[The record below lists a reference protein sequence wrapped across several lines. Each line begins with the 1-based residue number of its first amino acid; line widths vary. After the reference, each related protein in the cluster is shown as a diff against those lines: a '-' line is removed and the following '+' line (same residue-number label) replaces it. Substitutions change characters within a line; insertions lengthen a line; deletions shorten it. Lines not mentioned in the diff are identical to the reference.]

1 MWTRI
6 GVAIVA
12 VGVVAATALLEGAP
26 SRDGGATT
34 TQGTPADGGAGGAR
48 VERPPPAPIA
58 PFVLRGIDWLVK
70 AQHEDGGWGAG
81 SHAAQQNRDPHGVQ
95 TDPATTAFA
104 GLALLRAGHTPVEGE
119 HRAVVRKAL
128 EYLVRTVEASGEGP
142 RITELQGTQPQAK
155 MGPLVDGALAL
166 QFLSR
171 AVPLLPADDAL
182 ASRAKEALARC
193 ATKVQSGQQ
202 KDGSWGGGGWAN
214 VLQASLNTAGLE
226 MAQAA
231 GAPVSA
237 TALSGA
243 RAHLQGNLDSESG
256 AARSEAAAG
265 VELYAWA
272 SAGRNAAAQSFR
284 AAEIVETAQ
293 REGRLPADAKV
304 EEATLVAGG
313 ASAGEAKE
321 LVAAL
326 RTSQAQTK
334 RLDDA
339 QLLSGFGNNGGE
351 EFLSYMMT
359 SEALVIQGHD
369 AWEPWND
376 KMTGLLTKVQ
386 SPDGSWSGHHCIT
399 SPVFCTAAVVQTLLA
414 DRDVEVLRRAAA
426 QAAPA
431 AR

>member
-6 GVAIVA
+6 LIAVAAAGAIT
-12 VGVVAATALLEGAP
+12 ATALIEGAP
-26 SRDGGATT
+26 SRDGGDATP
-34 TQGTPADGGAGGAR
+34 QGTPHAGGTGEA
-48 VERPPPAPIA
+48 VVKRPPPAPIA
-58 PFVLRGIDWLVK
+58 PFVLKGIDWLVR

-81 SHAAQQNRDPHGVQ
+81 SHASQQIRDPHGVQ

-104 GLALLRAGHTPVEGE
+104 GLALLRAGHTPVDGE
-119 HRAVVRKAL
+119 HRAVVRRAL
-128 EYLVRTVEASGEGP
+128 EYLVRTVETAGEGP
-142 RITELQGTQPQAK
+142 RITALEGTQPQAK

-171 AVPLLPADDAL
+171 AVPLLPKDDPL
-182 ASRAKEALARC
+182 AGRAKEALASC
-193 ATKVQSGQQ
+193 AKKVQAGQQ
-202 KDGSWGGGGWAN
+202 QDGSWGGGGWAN
-214 VLQASLNTAGLE
+214 VLQTSLNTAGLE

-231 GAPVSA
+231 GTPVSA
-237 TALSGA
+237 PALSRA
-243 RAHLQGNLDSESG
+243 REVLQKNLDAESG
-256 AARSEAAAG
+256 AARADAAAG
-265 VELYAWA
+265 IELYAWA
-272 SAGRNAAAQSFR
+272 SAGRNAAAQSLR
-284 AAEIVETAQ
+284 AVDLFEAAK
-293 REGRLPADAKV
+293 REGRLPADARL
-304 EEATLVAGG
+304 EESTLVAGG

-321 LVAAL
+321 LVAAMK
-326 RTSQAQTK
+326 TSEAQTK

-386 SPDGSWSGHHCIT
+386 SPDGSWTGHHCIT

-414 DRDVEVLRRAAA
+414 DRDADVLRRAAA
-426 QAAPA
+426 KPE